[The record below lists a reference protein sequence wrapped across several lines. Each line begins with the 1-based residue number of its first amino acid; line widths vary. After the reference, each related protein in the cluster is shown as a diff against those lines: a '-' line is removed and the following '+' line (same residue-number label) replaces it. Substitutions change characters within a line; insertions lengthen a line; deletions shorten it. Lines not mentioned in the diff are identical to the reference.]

1 MEKKQAAKLTALCCL
16 VYFASYITRLDYA
29 AVLVEIVQDLQI
41 AKTTAS
47 IAVTGSFITYGAGML
62 IFGVLGDRITPRAM
76 ITIGLIGTSTI
87 NLCMGLLPNI
97 YVMIGIWCFNGFFQA
112 MLWPPV
118 TRTLTENLG
127 ESAAREAI
135 AKVIQAAQIATL
147 GIYILSPLAIRLAS
161 WRTVFLGASVIGFV
175 AVALWYPS
183 TANIRQHRPAPA
195 QNQPQTPAV
204 ERAPV
209 GRLVMAAGLIPMM
222 IAIVLMGLLRDGLQ
236 TWMPT
241 YVCEVFGLSTETS
254 ILLTSLLPVL
264 SMLAIA
270 VSTRLFRTN
279 GDETITASILFGL
292 STVCAAV
299 MALIFPGPA
308 TLGVFLFALLA
319 GSMHGVNQM
328 IICFTPTRFE
338 AYGRVSTFS
347 GLLNC
352 FVYVGAAISTYG
364 FAGFSEAFGW
374 RSTMVMW
381 TGLAVLGTVFCL
393 ICIPKWRAFYQGKAK
408 V

>member
-1 MEKKQAAKLTALCCL
+1 MDKKQATKLTALCAL

-47 IAVTGSFITYGAGML
+47 IAVTGSFITYGLGMV
-62 IFGVLGDRITPRAM
+62 IFGVMGDRIKPRTM
-76 ITIGLIGTSTI
+76 ITVGLAGTSII
-87 NLCMGLLPNI
+87 NLLMGLLPHI

-127 ESAAREAI
+127 GAEARNAI
-135 AKVIQAAQIATL
+135 AKVIQAAQVATL
-147 GIYILSPLAIRLAS
+147 SIYVLSPLAIRVSS
-161 WRTVFLGASVIGFV
+161 WRLVFLAAAAVGALAI
-175 AVALWYPS
+175 ALWLPG
-183 TANIRQHRPAPA
+183 TTGIRQSRPAPVQKDTA
-195 QNQPQTPAV
+195 PAV
-204 ERAPV
+204 EQVPV
-209 GRLVMAAGLIPMM
+209 GRLVKAAGLVTMI
-222 IAIVLMGLLRDGLQ
+222 IAILLMGMLRDGLQ

-241 YVCEVFGLSTETS
+241 YVCEVFGLTTETA
-254 ILLTSLLPVL
+254 ILISGLLPVL
-264 SMLAIA
+264 SMVSIA
-270 VSTRLFRTN
+270 LSTWLFSRN
-279 GDETITASILFGL
+279 GDETVSASILFGL
-292 STVCAAV
+292 SFVCAAV
-299 MALIFPGPA
+299 MAIIFPGPA
-308 TLGVFLFALLA
+308 TVGVALFALLA

-338 AYGRVSTFS
+338 PYGRVSTFS

-352 FVYVGAAISTYG
+352 FVYVGAAVSTYG

-374 RSTMVMW
+374 RSTMLLW
-381 TGLAVLGTVFCL
+381 TGIALLGTLFCL
-393 ICIPKWRAFYQGKAK
+393 ICIPKWRAFYQGKVK

>member
-1 MEKKQAAKLTALCCL
+1 MDKKQATKLTLLCSL

-41 AKTTAS
+41 SKTTAS

-62 IFGVLGDRITPRAM
+62 LFGVIGDRIKPRTM
-76 ITIGLIGTSTI
+76 IAIGLTGTSVI
-87 NLCMGLLPNI
+87 NLLMGVLPNI
-97 YVMIGIWCFNGFFQA
+97 YVMVGIWCFNGLFQA

-127 ESAAREAI
+127 EAEARTAI
-135 AKVIQAAQIATL
+135 NRVIQAAQVATL
-147 GIYILSPLAIRLAS
+147 SIYVFSPLAIRISS
-161 WRTVFLGASVIGFV
+161 WRLVFLVAAAVGAL
-175 AVALWYPS
+175 AVALWLPG
-183 TANIRQHRPAPA
+183 TVGMRQTRPAPVQKDA
-195 QNQPQTPAV
+195 PAV

-209 GRLVMAAGLIPMM
+209 GKLVMAAGLIPMI
-222 IAIVLMGLLRDGLQ
+222 IAILLMGMLRDGLQ

-241 YVCEVFGLSTETS
+241 YVCEVFGLSTETA
-254 ILLTSLLPVL
+254 ILITGLLPVL
-264 SMLAIA
+264 SMVSIA
-270 VSTRLFRTN
+270 ASGWLFRCN
-279 GDETITASILFGL
+279 NDETVSAAILFGM
-292 STVCAAV
+292 STLCAAV

-308 TLGVFLFALLA
+308 TVGVLLFALLA

-338 AYGRVSTFS
+338 NYGRVSTFS

-364 FAGFSEAFGW
+364 FAGFAEAFGW
-374 RSTMVMW
+374 RNTMIMW
-381 TGLAVLGTVFCL
+381 TGLALLGTVFCL
-393 ICIPKWRAFYQGKAK
+393 ICMPKWKAFYQGKVK
-408 V
+408 I

>member
-1 MEKKQAAKLTALCCL
+1 MDKKQATKLTALCAL

-47 IAVTGSFITYGAGML
+47 IAVTGSFITYGLGMVV
-62 IFGVLGDRITPRAM
+62 FGLLGDRIKPRTM
-76 ITIGLIGTSTI
+76 IAIGLIGTSAI
-87 NLCMGLLPNI
+87 NLLMGVLPNV
-97 YVMIGIWCFNGFFQA
+97 YVMIGIWCFNGMFQA

-127 ESAAREAI
+127 ESEARNAI
-135 AKVIQAAQIATL
+135 AKVIQAAQVATL
-147 GIYILSPLAIRLAS
+147 SIYVLSPLAIKMVS
-161 WRTVFLGASVIGFV
+161 WRLVFLAAAAVGAL
-175 AVALWYPS
+175 AVALWLPGTVGMRQTRPTV
-183 TANIRQHRPAPA
+183 TAEAER
-195 QNQPQTPAV
+195 PAV

-209 GRLVMAAGLIPMM
+209 GRLIMAAGLIPMSV
-222 IAIVLMGLLRDGLQ
+222 AILLMGMLRDGLQ

-241 YVCEVFGLSTETS
+241 YVCEVFGLSTES
-254 ILLTSLLPVL
+254 AILISGLLPVL
-264 SMLAIA
+264 SMVSIA
-270 VSTRLFRTN
+270 ASTRLFRRN
-279 GDETITASILFGL
+279 GDETKSAAILFGL
-292 STVCAAV
+292 SFVCAAV
-299 MALIFPGPA
+299 MAAIFPGPA
-308 TLGVFLFALLA
+308 TIGVALFALLA

-338 AYGRVSTFS
+338 PYGRVSTFS

-374 RSTMVMW
+374 RSTMVLWM
-381 TGLAVLGTVFCL
+381 GIALLGTIFCL
-393 ICIPKWRAFYQGKAK
+393 ICLGRWGRFCKGECEI
-408 V
+408 

>member
-1 MEKKQAAKLTALCCL
+1 MDKKQATKLTLLCCL
-16 VYFASYITRLDYA
+16 VYFSSYITRLDYA

-41 AKTTAS
+41 AKTTAG

-62 IFGVLGDRITPRAM
+62 IFGVMGDRIKPRTM
-76 ITIGLIGTSTI
+76 ITVGLLGTSTI

-97 YVMIGIWCFNGFFQA
+97 YVMIAIWCFNGFFQA

-147 GIYILSPLAIRLAS
+147 SIYILSPLAIRLSS
-161 WRTVFLGASVIGFV
+161 WRTVFLCAAVVGFV

-183 TANIRQHRPAPA
+183 TANIRQSRPAAPA
-195 QNQPQTPAV
+195 AKEQPAV
-204 ERAPV
+204 QRASV

-222 IAIVLMGLLRDGLQ
+222 IAIVLMGMLRDGLQ

-279 GDETITASILFGL
+279 GDETVTASILFGL
-292 STVCAAV
+292 SFVCAAV
-299 MALIFPGPA
+299 MAAIFPGPA
-308 TLGVFLFALLA
+308 TLGVLLFALLA

-374 RSTMVMW
+374 RNTMFLWM
-381 TGLAVLGTVFCL
+381 GIALLGTVFCL
-393 ICIPKWRAFYQGKAK
+393 LCIRKWRAFYQGRAD

>member
-1 MEKKQAAKLTALCCL
+1 MDKKQAAKLTALCCL

-47 IAVTGSFITYGAGML
+47 IAVTGSFITYGLGMV
-62 IFGVLGDRITPRAM
+62 IFGVMGDRIKPRTM
-76 ITIGLIGTSTI
+76 ITVGLAGTSII
-87 NLCMGLLPNI
+87 NLLMGLLPHI

-127 ESAAREAI
+127 GAEARNSI
-135 AKVIQAAQIATL
+135 AKVIQAAQVATL
-147 GIYILSPLAIRLAS
+147 SIYVLSPLAIRVSS
-161 WRTVFLGASVIGFV
+161 WRLVFLAAAAVGALAI
-175 AVALWYPS
+175 ALWLPG
-183 TANIRQHRPAPA
+183 TTGIRQTRPAPVQKDTA
-195 QNQPQTPAV
+195 PAV
-204 ERAPV
+204 EQAPV
-209 GRLVMAAGLIPMM
+209 GRLVKAAGLVPMI
-222 IAIVLMGLLRDGLQ
+222 IAILLMGMLRDGLQ

-279 GDETITASILFGL
+279 GDETVTASILFGL

-299 MALIFPGPA
+299 MAVIFPGPA
-308 TLGVFLFALLA
+308 TLGVLLFALLA

-374 RSTMVMW
+374 RSTMVLW
-381 TGLAVLGTVFCL
+381 TVLAVLGTAFCL

>member
-1 MEKKQAAKLTALCCL
+1 M
-16 VYFASYITRLDYA
+16 YFASYITRLDYA

-41 AKTTAS
+41 AKTTAG

-62 IFGVLGDRITPRAM
+62 IFGVMGDRIKPRTM
-76 ITIGLIGTSTI
+76 ITVGLLGTSAI

-97 YVMIGIWCFNGFFQA
+97 YVMIAIWCFNGFFQA

-147 GIYILSPLAIRLAS
+147 GIYILSPLTIRLS
-161 WRTVFLGASVIGFV
+161 TWRTVFLGAAAVGLL

-183 TANIRQHRPAPA
+183 TANIRQSRPAAPA
-195 QNQPQTPAV
+195 AKEQPAV
-204 ERAPV
+204 QRASV

-222 IAIVLMGLLRDGLQ
+222 IAIVLMGMLRDGLQ

-254 ILLTSLLPVL
+254 ILISGLLPVL
-264 SMLAIA
+264 SMVAIA
-270 VSTRLFRTN
+270 VSTWLFRRN
-279 GDETITASILFGL
+279 NDETVSASILFGL
-292 STVCAAV
+292 SFVCAAV
-299 MALIFPGPA
+299 MAAIFPGPT
-308 TLGVFLFALLA
+308 TLGVLLFALLA

-338 AYGRVSTFS
+338 PYGRVSTFS

-374 RSTMVMW
+374 RNTMILWM
-381 TGLAVLGTVFCL
+381 GLALLGTAFCL
-393 ICIPKWRAFYQGKAK
+393 LCIRKWRTFCQGRAD